1 MFKSI
6 SYIEYLH
13 FKEELENF
21 CNSLSPL
28 AKVLL
33 NDNTVFIKIKNVPD
47 MVNTTPDCKVET
59 FRIEIKSP
67 LSCVCEYMVG
77 SVKFAFDEEGTEY
90 CSVDT
95 CVYINIID
103 ALKHSKDNIMLAE
116 YSDIRKLCET
126 KSITEMFDTVRE
138 ISYCASQS
146 VNKPSEKGDRAK
158 LRVLR
163 DINEICNVVDELSQE
178 N

>member
-1 MFKSI
+1 MFKSL

-13 FKEELENF
+13 FREELENF

-33 NDNTVFIKIKNVPD
+33 NDNTVFIKIKNVQD
-47 MVNTTPDCKVET
+47 MVDTTPECKVET
-59 FRIEIKSP
+59 FRLEIKNP
-67 LSCVCEYMVG
+67 LSSSYEYMVG
-77 SVKFAFDEEGTEY
+77 TVKFAFDENGKEY
-90 CSVDT
+90 CSVDSN
-95 CVYINIID
+95 VYINIID
-103 ALKHSKDNIMLAE
+103 ALKHSKDNMRLAE

-138 ISYCASQS
+138 ISYCASRS
-146 VNKPSEKGDRAK
+146 VNIPSEKYDRAK

-178 N
+178 S